1 VQEVLKRN
9 QCHDGSVTGRADE
22 AQESVDRFVENAKRS
37 GRAQAPRIKLAKAS
51 VGDFESWLSDVE
63 KAKWEPCLREA
74 PKAEK
79 ARPRVSRQVPRKA
92 PASYARQ
99 PSAPRYAGS
108 SGGSSGPGLIMGIG
122 H

>member
-1 VQEVLKRN
+1 
-9 QCHDGSVTGRADE
+9 QCHDGNVTGRAEE
-22 AQESVDRFVENAKRS
+22 AQEGVDRFVENAKRS

-51 VGDFESWLSDVE
+51 VGDFETWLSDVE
-63 KAKWEPCLREA
+63 KARWEPCLREA
-74 PKAEK
+74 PKVEK
-79 ARPRVSRQVPRKA
+79 ARPIVSRQVPTRA